1 MMVYLRVAVLSTL
14 ALCMPLMAQEGGFKA
29 DLRREKQEVASS
41 CSKKDLKALAG
52 CAQVLL
58 TGKPLHIAVESFPP
72 GNGLGFGLGFHEE
85 YNTTLWRLSLDS
97 VGDATLNASWKAGI
111 YGKAIFTGRRKIV
124 VVTEDTGN
132 SPATPSPSTEPRR
145 PTFNLQLETIT
156 LNQLAFYGLGNDTSK
171 SNRAFYGMDHR
182 FAGINAEIPLRAGL
196 AVLGELGGRSFS
208 LRGRH
213 GQDSPSIE
221 QIFSPASAPGHFG
234 GESYLQTGGGI
245 SFDRQLGRLLRVNYL
260 AKLQQFHATDSSIFS
275 FRRFT
280 ANVDHRFAWLHTHAA
295 ANGNKTSAEVG
306 SVSLSGTLIESIA
319 RSGSVVPF
327 YLQPTLGGTDI
338 NHDRRLSSYPDYR
351 YRAPNLWVA
360 RATVE
365 HIIKGPVGAIA
376 WAESGKVGLTRD
388 SLDFSHLRHS
398 FAVGATLKAGN
409 FPFLS
414 LLFAWGGHEG
424 THTIVD
430 IKGLGTSK
438 GPSLY

>member
-1 MMVYLRVAVLSTL
+1 MFAIAGTGSDLLS
-14 ALCMPLMAQEGGFKA
+14 

-41 CSKKDLKALAG
+41 CSKMDPKALAG

-72 GNGLGFGLGFHEE
+72 GNGLGFGLGFHKE
-85 YNTTLWRLSLDS
+85 YNTSIWRFSVDS

-111 YGKAIFTGRRKIV
+111 YGKAILTGRRKITV
-124 VVTEDTGN
+124 ITDNGN
-132 SPATPSPSTEPRR
+132 TPAPPPPSTEPRR

-156 LNQLAFYGLGNDTSK
+156 LNQLAFYGLGNDSLQTD
-171 SNRAFYGMDHR
+171 RAFYGMDHR
-182 FAGINAEIPLRAGL
+182 FAGVNAEIPLRAGF
-196 AVLGELGGRSFS
+196 AFVGELGGRWFTI
-208 LRGRH
+208 RGRH
-213 GQDSPSIE
+213 GQNSPSIE
-221 QIFSPASAPGHFG
+221 QAFSPTTAPGLFD
-234 GESYLQTGGGI
+234 GETFLQTGEGV
-245 SFDRQLGRLLRVNYL
+245 SFDRQLGRLLRLNYL
-260 AKLQQFHATDSSIFS
+260 AKLQQFHATDSSNFS

-280 ANVDHRFAWLHTHAA
+280 ANVDHHFAWTRTRSAS
-295 ANGNKTSAEVG
+295 NGNTTTDEVG
-306 SVSLSGTLIESIA
+306 SVSLTGTLIESIA
-319 RSGSVVPF
+319 GAGSVVPF

-351 YRAPNLWVA
+351 YRAPNLWAA

-365 HIIKGPVGAIA
+365 RIIKGPVGAIA
-376 WAESGKVGLTRD
+376 WAETGKVALTRD

-398 FAVGATLKAGN
+398 FAIGATIKAGN
-409 FPFLS
+409 FPYLS

-430 IKGLGTSK
+430 IKGLGGTK